1 MPEEGVHYGAD
12 EYDPNVTMLEDFNP
26 DPEELL
32 EALQQG
38 MNIHDGTALMDP
50 AIEIPR
56 LQTLLS
62 KKAATESPQHDDQR
76 LRQMIREELGLGS
89 SQPPVFQQAE
99 QQPMQSSGVPAS
111 SDIRQTGVGNKAK
124 SRRPKS
130 RDSLY
135 AQQVK
140 AATPAKTRQWPNEPP
155 IVPNPQ
161 GWSIPT
167 WGSGNTAPAPAA
179 TPVRVNVT
187 GWDSR
192 HQGTTAASSHVH
204 APPLQ
209 RRTALLSMP
218 ARDPEVSAP
227 SSLNLS
233 KVIGELSKLTTFTG
247 NQVEFKSW
255 CNSLWRVAG
264 VNDMEDALEPT
275 YRPGTQ
281 GFDAK
286 KNKVLYYLIEKAVE
300 DSVVAHSHFKRAPR
314 FDGNAAYFQLRDA
327 YVFTS
332 QAEAALL
339 LQKLNGFHLQS
350 GELLT
355 TFCTRL
361 EELFED
367 LESLEGENK
376 MEFSTTQKL
385 MYLLRAISTEPELAA
400 AHVYL
405 QSEMNRGSMTFQLA
419 MRDLQL
425 RCETRRAD
433 EALREAAPTPRGNR
447 GRRAFPAFV
456 GSQQGSSTRIPDQA
470 VPFKPTEE
478 DWIALR
484 EFEQGE
490 DVDTRLSTMGEQELR
505 ALLSTGNKR
514 LNKIRSSSGPG
525 PSNAADGTICLIQ
538 GCSEICDLPVCRLHF
553 ASMVCGK
560 TPSLPLR
567 DNYGT
572 VTYDKTTHQAVYP
585 STVPAA
591 KLKRITR
598 GRPRGGRTPNRA

>member
-1 MPEEGVHYGAD
+1 
-12 EYDPNVTMLEDFNP
+12 MLEDFNP

-38 MNIHDGTALMDP
+38 LNIHDGTALLDP
-50 AIEIPR
+50 ATEIPR

-62 KKAATESPQHDDQR
+62 KKAVMESSHLAELQAQATAKHDDQR
-76 LRQMIREELGLGS
+76 MRQMIREELGLVS
-89 SQPPVFQQAE
+89 SQPPVSQQAE
-99 QQPMQSSGVPAS
+99 RQPLPSSSVPTGNAVE
-111 SDIRQTGVGNKAK
+111 QTGVGNKAK

-140 AATPAKTRQWPNEPP
+140 AATPAKTRQWPDDPP
-155 IVPNPQ
+155 MAPNPQ
-161 GWSIPT
+161 GWSVPT
-167 WGSGNTAPAPAA
+167 WGSGNTGPAPAA
-179 TPVRVNVT
+179 TPVQINVT

-192 HQGTTAASSHVH
+192 HHGTPAASSHV
-204 APPLQ
+204 PPLQ
-209 RRTALLSMP
+209 QRKALLAMP
-218 ARDPEVSAP
+218 PQAPEVPAS

-233 KVIGELSKLTTFTG
+233 KVIGELSKLATFTG

-405 QSEMNRGSMTFQLA
+405 QSEMNRGTMTFQLA

-447 GRRAFPAFV
+447 GRRAFV
-456 GSQQGSSTRIPDQA
+456 GLQQGPSTHTPA
-470 VPFKPTEE
+470 PAAPFKPTQE
-478 DWIALR
+478 DWLALR

-490 DVDTRLSTMGEQELR
+490 DVDTRLNTMGEQELR

-514 LNKIRSSSGPG
+514 LNKIRSPSGAG
-525 PSNAADGTICLIQ
+525 PSNAADGTQCLIQ

-585 STVPAA
+585 SAVPAA

-598 GRPRGGRTPNRA
+598 GKPRGGRTPSRA